1 MFANYVRAELV
12 SIESS
17 RLTNSLDSDTTYE
30 IPLRRFRG
38 DQRIGI
44 EQQLPSICS
53 LKLSKE
59 AQMKHT
65 RTLAVL
71 AFLASAALTGTVWA
85 QANFYEGK
93 TVTVLIGAKSGSLEI
108 AGQIVSHHLGKY
120 LPGKPAV
127 IMQHMPGAAHL
138 LATNNVFNVAKPDG
152 LTILAANPN
161 VAIAQLSKVEQV
173 RFDVRKFQWLGS
185 SGADGV
191 MFSIRPDLPYKT
203 IDELKK
209 ADKELIAGTTGP
221 GSNAHD
227 FPLLLKEFAG
237 IKLKLVS
244 GYPANSDVLLAI
256 ERKEVDAWSALA
268 TTIKLAADR
277 GAVRPLVRGR
287 VALAGF
293 ENLPVDEDLAT
304 SALGKS
310 LMAIKSIPGAIGRA
324 FAVAPGTPLDRVA
337 ILRDAFAKAVK
348 DPDLIAEAKKAKIA
362 MQFISP
368 EQVLKDFNALMNQTP
383 ETLKEM
389 GKYIKAES

>member
-1 MFANYVRAELV
+1 MHRRAVKVLV
-12 SIESS
+12 C
-17 RLTNSLDSDTTYE
+17 LTWL
-30 IPLRRFRG
+30 IV
-38 DQRIGI
+38 
-44 EQQLPSICS
+44 CS
-53 LKLSKE
+53 
-59 AQMKHT
+59 AP
-65 RTLAVL
+65 
-71 AFLASAALTGTVWA
+71 VWG

-108 AGQIVSHHLGKY
+108 AAQIVSHHLGKY

-191 MFSIRPDLPYKT
+191 MLSIRSDLPFKSF
-203 IDELKK
+203 DELKK
-209 ADKELIAGTTGP
+209 ADKELVAGTTGP

-237 IKLKLVS
+237 LKLKLVS
-244 GYPANSDVLLAI
+244 GYPSNSDVLLAI
-256 ERKEVDAWSALA
+256 ERKEVDSWSALA
-268 TTIKLAADR
+268 TTIKLGAER

-293 ENLPVDEDLAT
+293 ENLPIDEDLAT

-310 LMAIKSIPGAIGRA
+310 LMGIKSIPGAIGRA
-324 FAVAPGTPLDRVA
+324 FAVAPGTPADRVA
-337 ILRDAFAKAVK
+337 ILRDAFAKAIK
-348 DPDLIAEAKKAKIA
+348 DPELIAEAQKAKIE
-362 MQFISP
+362 MQFISA
-368 EQVLKDFNALMNQTP
+368 EQVLKDFNAMMNQTP

>member
-1 MFANYVRAELV
+1 MQYHGAVKILAC
-12 SIESS
+12 
-17 RLTNSLDSDTTYE
+17 LTWL
-30 IPLRRFRG
+30 IACCAP
-38 DQRIGI
+38 
-44 EQQLPSICS
+44 
-53 LKLSKE
+53 
-59 AQMKHT
+59 
-65 RTLAVL
+65 
-71 AFLASAALTGTVWA
+71 VWG

-108 AGQIVSHHLGKY
+108 AAQIVSHHLGKY

-127 IMQHMPGAAHL
+127 ILQHMPGAAHL

-191 MFSIRPDLPYKT
+191 MLSIRSDLPFKSF
-203 IDELKK
+203 DELKK
-209 ADKELIAGTTGP
+209 ADKELVAGTTGP

-237 IKLKLVS
+237 LKLKLVS
-244 GYPANSDVLLAI
+244 GYPSNSDVLLAI
-256 ERKEVDAWSALA
+256 ERKEVDSWSALA
-268 TTIKLAADR
+268 TTIKLGAER

-293 ENLPVDEDLAT
+293 ENLPIDEDLAT

-310 LMAIKSIPGAIGRA
+310 LMGIKSIPGAIGRA
-324 FAVAPGTPLDRVA
+324 FAVAPGTPADRVA
-337 ILRDAFAKAVK
+337 ILRDAFAKAIK
-348 DPDLIAEAKKAKIA
+348 DPELIAEAQKAKIE
-362 MQFISP
+362 MQFISA
-368 EQVLKDFNALMNQTP
+368 EQVLKDFNAMMNQTP

>member
-1 MFANYVRAELV
+1 
-12 SIESS
+12 
-17 RLTNSLDSDTTYE
+17 LTWL
-30 IPLRRFRG
+30 IV
-38 DQRIGI
+38 
-44 EQQLPSICS
+44 CS
-53 LKLSKE
+53 
-59 AQMKHT
+59 AP
-65 RTLAVL
+65 
-71 AFLASAALTGTVWA
+71 VWG

-108 AGQIVSHHLGKY
+108 AAQIVSHHLGKY

-127 IMQHMPGAAHL
+127 ILQHMPGAAHL

-191 MFSIRPDLPYKT
+191 MLSIRSDLPFKSF
-203 IDELKK
+203 DELKK
-209 ADKELIAGTTGP
+209 ADKELVAGTTGP

-237 IKLKLVS
+237 LKLKLVS
-244 GYPANSDVLLAI
+244 GYPSNSDVLLAI
-256 ERKEVDAWSALA
+256 ERKEVDSWSALA
-268 TTIKLAADR
+268 TTIKLGAER

-293 ENLPVDEDLAT
+293 ENLPIDEDLAT

-310 LMAIKSIPGAIGRA
+310 LMGIKSIPGAIGRA
-324 FAVAPGTPLDRVA
+324 FAVAPGTPADRVA
-337 ILRDAFAKAVK
+337 ILRDAFAKAIK
-348 DPDLIAEAKKAKIA
+348 DPELIAEAQKAKIE
-362 MQFISP
+362 MQFISA
-368 EQVLKDFNALMNQTP
+368 EQVLKDFNAMMNQTP

>member
-1 MFANYVRAELV
+1 MHHRAVKVLV
-12 SIESS
+12 C
-17 RLTNSLDSDTTYE
+17 LTWL
-30 IPLRRFRG
+30 IA
-38 DQRIGI
+38 
-44 EQQLPSICS
+44 CS
-53 LKLSKE
+53 
-59 AQMKHT
+59 AP
-65 RTLAVL
+65 
-71 AFLASAALTGTVWA
+71 VWG
-85 QANFYEGK
+85 QANFFEGK

-108 AGQIVSHHLGKY
+108 AAQIVSHHLGKY

-127 IMQHMPGAAHL
+127 ILQHMPGAAHL

-191 MFSIRPDLPYKT
+191 MLSIRSDLPFKSF
-203 IDELKK
+203 DELKK
-209 ADKELIAGTTGP
+209 ADRELVAGTTGP

-237 IKLKLVS
+237 LKLKLVS
-244 GYPANSDVLLAI
+244 GYPSNSDVLLAI
-256 ERKEVDAWSALA
+256 ERKEVDSWSALA
-268 TTIKLAADR
+268 TTIKLGAER

-293 ENLPVDEDLAT
+293 ENLPIDEDLAT

-310 LMAIKSIPGAIGRA
+310 LMGIKSIPGAIGRA
-324 FAVAPGTPLDRVA
+324 FAVAPGTPADRVA
-337 ILRDAFAKAVK
+337 ILRDAFAKAIK
-348 DPDLIAEAKKAKIA
+348 DPELIAEAQKAKIE
-362 MQFISP
+362 MQFISA
-368 EQVLKDFNALMNQTP
+368 EQVLKDFNAMMNQTP

>member
-1 MFANYVRAELV
+1 
-12 SIESS
+12 
-17 RLTNSLDSDTTYE
+17 
-30 IPLRRFRG
+30 
-38 DQRIGI
+38 
-44 EQQLPSICS
+44 
-53 LKLSKE
+53 
-59 AQMKHT
+59 MKHT
-65 RTLAVL
+65 RMLTVIALFAWLVLSTGLAQ
-71 AFLASAALTGTVWA
+71 G

-93 TVTVLIGAKSGSLEI
+93 TITITIGAKSGSLAI
-108 AGQIVSHHLGKY
+108 AAQVVAHHLGKY
-120 LPGKPAV
+120 LPGNPAV
-127 IMQHMPGAAHL
+127 VVQLMPGAAHL

-191 MFSIRPDLPYKT
+191 AFSIRSDLPYKT
-203 IDELKK
+203 FDELKK
-209 ADKELIAGTTGP
+209 SDRELIAGTTGP

-237 IKLKLVS
+237 LKLKLVS
-244 GYPANSDVLLAI
+244 GYPANSDVLLAV
-256 ERKEVDAWSALA
+256 ERKEVDSWSALA

-287 VALAGF
+287 VAAPGF

-324 FAVAPGTPLDRVA
+324 FAVAPGTPADRFA
-337 ILRDAFAKAVK
+337 MLRDAFAKAVK
-348 DPDLIAEAKKAKIA
+348 DPELIAEAKKAKIN
-362 MQFISP
+362 MHLISH
-368 EQVLKDFNALMNQTP
+368 EQVQKDFNALLNQTP

-389 GKYIKAES
+389 GKYIKAEG